1 MRHLSYTNVT
11 ATIALFVALGGTSYA
26 AATLSGAD
34 VRNGSVTGAD
44 LKSESVKGRDVDNG
58 TLTGSDIRSGSL
70 TASDVESLTAADLKA
85 GQLAAGP
92 PGPPGTTQVLTRRVA
107 GVALAQGDN
116 KEVVASCLPGEV
128 AVGGGG
134 FHDAPNDK
142 AVVIG
147 YTHPLEAD
155 GSTPEDGD
163 RPTQWLVAGR
173 NSIVFGADSTVTA
186 YVLCA
191 NP

>member
-1 MRHLSYTNVT
+1 MRHLSYTNVA

-26 AATLSGAD
+26 AATLTGAD
-34 VRNGSVTGAD
+34 VRNGTVTGAD
-44 LKSESVKGRDVDNG
+44 IRNGSVTGRDVDNG
-58 TLTGSDIRSGSL
+58 KLTGSDIRSGSL
-70 TASDVESLTAADLKA
+70 TSSDLGTLTAADLKA

-92 PGPPGTTQVLTRRVA
+92 PGVTQVLTRRVA
-107 GVALAQGDN
+107 DVELRQGDN
-116 KEVVASCLPGEV
+116 KEVVASCQTGEV

-134 FHDAPNDK
+134 FHGAANDK

-147 YTHPLEAD
+147 YAHPLEAD

-163 RPTQWLVAGR
+163 RPTKWLVAGR
-173 NSIVFGADSTVTA
+173 NSIVFGADTVLTA

-191 NP
+191 NA